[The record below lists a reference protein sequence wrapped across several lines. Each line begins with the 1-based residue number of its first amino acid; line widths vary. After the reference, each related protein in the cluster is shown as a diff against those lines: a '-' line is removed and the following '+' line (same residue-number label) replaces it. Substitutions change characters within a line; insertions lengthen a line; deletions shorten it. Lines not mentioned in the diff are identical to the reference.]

1 MARSRLSRFSQPIDR
16 SAILLMIAL
25 AVVIS
30 LVLIKGDRTAARVR
44 DFSWQGRQ
52 VGVDDR
58 AFVLNFSR
66 PMDHD
71 SVESNLRIE
80 PLLQGRI
87 SWAGRRMAYTLND
100 PPPYG
105 YDFKL
110 QLQDA
115 RDRFS
120 DPNDDR
126 TRMQPYVGEFRSRDR
141 AFIYLGIEGEETGRL
156 VMYNLTTE
164 QRKILT
170 PANLVVVDFKPYPQG
185 DRVLFA
191 ANDRA
196 SQTQNLLNQ
205 KLYTVTTGLP
215 AQVAPALPGQRQP
228 DAEATR
234 PVGEIHLVID
244 DRDYQNMQFDL
255 SADGE
260 KIVVQRVNRQNP
272 AEYGLWLVESGQ
284 SPRPLEGQPGGDFV
298 IAPDS
303 KSIAIN
309 QGQGV
314 AIVPL
319 EPGAEPLDF
328 LAQFGQTLDFSSNG
342 AAAAMVRFNNDVPT
356 QPTRSLF
363 LVTDGSQRELLTTNG
378 QIRSAQFHPTRPLL
392 YCLFTTLIP
401 GEENREQP
409 YLAAI
414 DTESGKRVDLL
425 MLPIQ
430 QEIQFSLSPDG
441 LGVLFDQVQP
451 VSDGQTSVI
460 YGSDGQPIATSSL
473 WILPIAADSNGF
485 PKQAEPKTLPIAG
498 LRPFWL
504 P

>member
-1 MARSRLSRFSQPIDR
+1 MARSRSAFSQPIDR

-30 LVLIKGDRTAARVR
+30 LVLIKGDRTAAHVR
-44 DFSWQGRQ
+44 EFSWQDRQ
-52 VGVDDR
+52 VGLDDR

-66 PMDHD
+66 PMDHA

-80 PLLQGRI
+80 PPLQGRV

-105 YDFKL
+105 NDFKL

-126 TRMQPYVGEFRSRDR
+126 TRMQPYVGEFRSRDQ

-156 VMYNLTTE
+156 VLYNLTTE
-164 QRKILT
+164 QRQILT

-185 DRVLFA
+185 DRILFA

-205 KLYTVTTGLP
+205 QLYTVTTGLP
-215 AQVAPALPGQRQP
+215 AQTAPALPGQRQP
-228 DAEATR
+228 EAEPTR
-234 PVGEIHLVID
+234 PPGEVHLVVD
-244 DRDYQNMQFDL
+244 NRDYQNMQFDL

-272 AEYGLWLVESGQ
+272 AEYGLWLIESNQ

-319 EPGAEPLDF
+319 ESGAEPLDF
-328 LAQFGQTLDFSSNG
+328 LAQFGQTLDFSANG
-342 AAAAMVRFNNDVPT
+342 TAAAMVRFNEIPNN
-356 QPTRSLF
+356 PTRSLF
-363 LVTDGSQRELLTTNG
+363 LVSDGAQRELLATNG
-378 QIRSAQFHPTRPLL
+378 QIRAAKFHPTRSLL

-414 DTESGKRVDLL
+414 DTQTGRRIDLL

-441 LGVLFDQVQP
+441 LGVLFDQIQP
-451 VSDGQTSVI
+451 VADGQTSEI
-460 YGSDGQPIATSSL
+460 YGSDGQPIANSNL
-473 WILPIAADSNGF
+473 WILPIASDSSGL
-485 PKQAEPKTLPIAG
+485 PKQAEPKTLPLAG
-498 LRPFWL
+498 LRPHWL